1 MAYLYP
7 FPGSCNFTTSSNK
20 ELKKHFVVIHSMPN
34 QQQMTNS
41 QGLQFQRMTM
51 QHCVPRVVN
60 PNIFNLQFNFNALAP
75 ICGIFQN
82 NRYSDR
88 HKTMK
93 MCQGIPDSEMARST
107 LHAFQNE
114 QN

>member
-1 MAYLYP
+1 MAYLCP
-7 FPGSCNFTTSSNK
+7 FPGGCNFTTCSNE
-20 ELKKHFVVIHSMPN
+20 ELKKHFIVIHSMPN

-75 ICGIFQN
+75 ICGIFKII
-82 NRYSDR
+82 DIAIE
-88 HKTMK
+88 
-93 MCQGIPDSEMARST
+93 MCQGIPDSELARST
-107 LHAFQNE
+107 LHAFQSRIE
-114 QN
+114 S